1 MKFRSLAIACLF
13 AVSAFVAA
21 AAEGDPAAGK
31 RKTVTG
37 NACHGQSGF
46 KSMPKLGGQ
55 SAAYLIAALR
65 AYQEDRRAHATM
77 REVARALSEKDIAD
91 LAAHCA
97 AVPKVV
103 GESTTTAPA
112 GVERCAACH
121 GADGAQ
127 PVAHEIALIAGQS
140 AGYDQTL
147 REYKSGCGACGNAGA
162 GARTRRCADRR
173 TCRLVR
179 GAERSVRQIDGAY
192 PSLRRMQSR

>member
-1 MKFRSLAIACLF
+1 MCFPVRIWLAMVLT
-13 AVSAFVAA
+13 VAA
-21 AAEGDPAAGK
+21 LSHAAEGDPVAGK
-31 RKTVTG
+31 RKTVTC

-77 REVARALSEKDIAD
+77 RDVARALSEKDIAD
-91 LAAHCA
+91 LAAHYA

-103 GESTTTAPA
+103 GESIATAPA

-127 PVAHEIALIAGQS
+127 PVAREIALIAGQS
-140 AGYDQTL
+140 AGYLDQTL
-147 REYKSGCGACGNAGA
+147 REYQSG
-162 GARTRRCADRR
+162 
-173 TCRLVR
+173 VR
-179 GAERSVRQIDGAY
+179 PHPVMQEQVRELGDAQITELAAWYAAQKGLSVK
-192 PSLRRMQSR
+192 